1 MHRCCKYLLYYN
13 NITVTVIL
21 IHHLR
26 RNSVGETVV
35 NKPKDKARRTMLQDV
50 SEVRSQKFCGQGVR
64 SEVGYRDA
72 SASKNGDFM
81 HNPTSFDSCQCQTLK
96 KSLKDLGMRLPCC
109 SNGSNGMDVPR
120 IPLRMCVC
128 VCERERERTSRE

>member
-64 SEVGYRDA
+64 SGVGYRDA
-72 SASKNGDFM
+72 SAR
-81 HNPTSFDSCQCQTLK
+81 TVILCLTLQAWIHVSAK
-96 KSLKDLGMRLPCC
+96 L
-109 SNGSNGMDVPR
+109 
-120 IPLRMCVC
+120 
-128 VCERERERTSRE
+128 